1 MQSIQ
6 ENSKCFLVKESR
18 ILDTT
23 ASLILWIMF
32 FLAIYYGNFRG
43 STPGMN
49 VTIIYLTIIPAIF
62 FFIRAVDNRSIIEI
76 NEKGFYYYGSL
87 ITSWENFISANYSQE
102 EMDGNI
108 SDNFVLF
115 IEHYK
120 QDNDVSYVSKIPLT
134 STQNK
139 SEEEIINAIRQF
151 SKK

>member
-32 FLAIYYGNFRG
+32 FLAIYYGNFRS
-43 STPGMN
+43 STPRMN

-108 SDNFVLF
+108 SDNFV
-115 IEHYK
+115 
-120 QDNDVSYVSKIPLT
+120 
-134 STQNK
+134 
-139 SEEEIINAIRQF
+139 
-151 SKK
+151 